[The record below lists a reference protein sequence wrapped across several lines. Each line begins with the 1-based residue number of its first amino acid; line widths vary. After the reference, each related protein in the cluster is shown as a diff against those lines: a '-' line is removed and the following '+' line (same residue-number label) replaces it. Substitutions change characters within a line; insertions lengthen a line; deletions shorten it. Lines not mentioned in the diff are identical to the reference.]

1 MLLPFLKLVQAS
13 QSMDLTQSQEPSMED
28 HEDQMQVPVVE
39 IEAIDHGLQG
49 EVIVLYTR
57 MLVFFG

>member
-57 MLVFFG
+57 MLVFFA